1 MTKDQIHKLELA
13 VESIQDSIAY
23 EKITPPKII
32 ATWLRIAATYC
43 QEIANEIAEGK
54 DE

>member
-1 MTKDQIHKLELA
+1 MTKKQIYKLELA
-13 VESIQDSIAY
+13 IESIQDSIAY
-23 EKITPPKII
+23 EKVSTPKII
-32 ATWLRIAATYC
+32 STWLRIAATYC